1 LQIGVIYPQT
11 ELGGDPDG
19 VRQFAL
25 AAERL
30 GYQHINAYDHV
41 VGASHDNREPA
52 LWGPYTEA
60 DPFHDPFVLFA
71 YLAGITT
78 LEFATDVLIL
88 PQRQTVLVAKQAAE
102 LDLLSGG
109 RFRLGVGT
117 GWNYVEYDAL
127 GYDFASRGARLDEQI
142 DFLRRLWSE
151 STIEWQGRF
160 DRINRGSILPKPTRS
175 IPIWVGGFSDPA
187 FRRGARRGDGFLF
200 ARDVESA
207 MEGRERVRHFAAEAG
222 RDLAGFGWELTANR
236 ASTPPEM
243 AQMAERWAEEG
254 GSHFS
259 VGTMRNG
266 LTTVDQHIEFITDV
280 AGRIGLAS

>member
-88 PQRQTVLVAKQAAE
+88 PQRQTVLVAKQSAD

-187 FRRGARRGDGFLF
+187 FRRGAGAATGSCSPVMWNRRWRDANASATSPRRRG
-200 ARDVESA
+200 A
-207 MEGRERVRHFAAEAG
+207 
-222 RDLAGFGWELTANR
+222 
-236 ASTPPEM
+236 
-243 AQMAERWAEEG
+243 
-254 GSHFS
+254 
-259 VGTMRNG
+259 
-266 LTTVDQHIEFITDV
+266 I
-280 AGRIGLAS
+280 

>member
-71 YLAGITT
+71 YLAGITA

-88 PQRQTVLVAKQAAE
+88 PQRQTVLVAKQAAD

-117 GWNYVEYDAL
+117 GVL
-127 GYDFASRGARLDEQI
+127 GGFTTWSSLAFEVQQLGAGGDVGLGVAYGVGSVVVG
-142 DFLRRLWSE
+142 FLTCTLGVVLAAWLRRARGTE
-151 STIEWQGRF
+151 A
-160 DRINRGSILPKPTRS
+160 DR
-175 IPIWVGGFSDPA
+175 
-187 FRRGARRGDGFLF
+187 
-200 ARDVESA
+200 
-207 MEGRERVRHFAAEAG
+207 
-222 RDLAGFGWELTANR
+222 
-236 ASTPPEM
+236 
-243 AQMAERWAEEG
+243 
-254 GSHFS
+254 
-259 VGTMRNG
+259 
-266 LTTVDQHIEFITDV
+266 
-280 AGRIGLAS
+280 